1 MVGVCPALCV
11 GNAGGGKESAKVGRV
26 TFERA
31 RSNPL
36 QPDLGLGERLRQ
48 QPTVV
53 AVVTVQAESVCSHL
67 MDKLSAS
74 SLKSSR
80 RRLSN
85 ARSFLLALPTMTDI
99 TGANNA
105 ENPVGVPRLRSD
117 IRVALFSAS
126 HVYVVSMGKGAP
138 GVRIVSR
145 LPGTKSTTS

>member
-1 MVGVCPALCV
+1 MAH
-11 GNAGGGKESAKVGRV
+11 GGDPRAVRRGR
-26 TFERA
+26 RK
-31 RSNPL
+31 
-36 QPDLGLGERLRQ
+36 RLTRTIQ
-48 QPTVV
+48 EVV
-53 AVVTVQAESVCSHL
+53 
-67 MDKLSAS
+67 
-74 SLKSSR
+74 SSR

-117 IRVALFSAS
+117 IRVAPFSAS